1 MTPYPYDILYVDTYA
16 LFHKNLLAFIKS
28 IENILYS
35 IYGPLGIKLLHRL
48 QVGLCHLRDIS

>member
-28 IENILYS
+28 IEKILYS

-48 QVGLCHLRDIS
+48 